1 MLIISKI
8 ANSMEK
14 IFPETE
20 PVTEEYSSLIFK
32 NEKLHFQLAYK
43 NENEESYK
51 CFSIEARGALAP
63 YVTLRKVVLMPAT
76 RVPTKYADDYYL
88 KHTVGLYP
96 ELLCPFD
103 ALGVCLPADQ
113 WRSVWVTIE
122 KEDGL
127 PVGVFDTE
135 FILKDDKGNEVNSL
149 RYTVEVIDAELV
161 QTDLKLTNWMHY
173 DCIANAHGVE
183 PFTEE
188 YYTVF
193 EKYLKAYTDGGW
205 NMLLT
210 PLFTPPLDTRIGGER
225 TTAQLVGV
233 EKKAGAYIFD
243 FLPLKKF
250 IRFVME
256 RGISYI
262 EFSHLFTQWGG
273 KCCPKIIATVNG
285 KQEKIFGWETA
296 SDSPE
301 YEDFLAQFLPA
312 LVKVIQELGIE
323 KKCCF
328 HITDEPSEEHL
339 AHYEKCYRL
348 VKKYIGE
355 IPTMD
360 AMSEYSFFERGA
372 VDIPVPVA
380 NTFSR
385 FQNKGIK
392 ELFFYY
398 CCGPTNMY
406 FSNRLMNMPSQRTR
420 VLGYQLYETGV
431 QGFLHWGFNFY
442 NSQHSVC
449 EIDPYIQTAAG
460 DMFPSGDS
468 FIVYPTKEGG
478 VLKSLRAE
486 TLAEGFYDYRA
497 LKTLEGYIG
506 REKVLELL
514 HEEGIEGLITYPR
527 NAGRHARFRQKI
539 NALIKENIG
548 GAKNE

>member
-8 ANSMEK
+8 VNSMEK

-32 NEKLHFQLAYK
+32 NEKLNFQLAYK
-43 NENEESYK
+43 NEDEGSYK
-51 CFSIEARGALAP
+51 CFSIEPRGALAP
-63 YVTLRKVVLMPAT
+63 YITLRFVALMPST

-96 ELLCPFD
+96 ELLRPFD
-103 ALGVCLPADQ
+103 ELGFCLPSDQ
-113 WRSVWVTIE
+113 WRSVWVSIE
-122 KEDGL
+122 NEDGL
-127 PVGVFDTE
+127 PAGKFQTD
-135 FILKDDKGNEVNSL
+135 FILKDDKGNEVDTL
-149 RYTVEVIDAELV
+149 QYTVEVIDGELKE
-161 QTDLKLTNWMHY
+161 TDLKLTNWMHY
-173 DCIANAHGVE
+173 DCIANAHDVE

-188 YYTVF
+188 YYAVF
-193 EKYLKAYTDGGW
+193 ENYLKAYTDCGF

-210 PLFTPPLDTRIGGER
+210 PLFTPPLDTQVGGER
-225 TTAQLVGV
+225 KTAQLIGV
-233 EKKAGAYIFD
+233 EKNGEKYIFD

-256 RGISYI
+256 RGIKYI

-273 KCCPKIIATVNG
+273 KFCPKIVATVGG

-296 SDSPE
+296 SDSLE
-301 YEDFLAQFLPA
+301 YVEFLSQFLPA
-312 LVKVIQELGIE
+312 LVEVIQELGIE

-328 HITDEPSEEHL
+328 HITDEPGEEHL
-339 AHYEKCYRL
+339 EHYTKCYKT

-360 AMSEYSFFERGA
+360 AMSDYGFFERGA
-372 VDIPVPVA
+372 VDIPVPIA

-406 FSNRLMNMPSQRTR
+406 FSNRLINMPSQRTR

-449 EIDPYIQTAAG
+449 VIDPYLNTCAG
-460 DMFPSGDS
+460 DMFPGGDS

-486 TLAEGFYDYRA
+486 IIAEGFYDYRA

-506 REKVLELL
+506 REKVLDLL
-514 HEEGIEGLITYPR
+514 HEEGVEGLITYPR

-539 NALIKENIG
+539 NALIKAEME
-548 GAKNE
+548 GAKQ